1 MTSRRD
7 ASVIAV
13 LEACARW
20 SRIAVGPVWRP
31 ALLAAAAALVLLS
44 GPASAQ
50 FSLGSQRAGTSA
62 AAFLKIAVG
71 ARASG
76 LGEAFVA
83 VANDPTAIYW
93 NPAGLASLQRREI
106 LFAHIEWPGDIRY
119 EYLSYVLPSQRFGG
133 SFAFQFGSLYTEMD
147 ETTEFEPLGTGRSF
161 VFSDIVAGAA
171 YARRWTDKLLI
182 GAGAKYVR
190 EDEGSDVGG
199 PVTQG
204 VLFDMGSI
212 YYLGYG
218 SVRIATSLTNFGPAL
233 RPSGT
238 FVSRISGEERR
249 YDAFDPP
256 IQFRYGFA
264 FEPMENRSQ
273 RLTASLEITQPG
285 DNSQR
290 IKSGLEWTW
299 EQRLALRTG
308 YSFNEDELKFA
319 AGAGVYFGI
328 NQIRGAFDYAYTDG
342 GMLGG
347 VNRFSLGLR
356 F

>member
-1 MTSRRD
+1 MTSSGNAGRV
-7 ASVIAV
+7 AA
-13 LEACARW
+13 LETCAR
-20 SRIAVGPVWRP
+20 RPRRAAGAGWRP
-31 ALLAAAAALVLLS
+31 ACLAVAAALALLP

-50 FSLGSQRAGTSA
+50 FSLGNQRAGTSA
-62 AAFLKIAVG
+62 VPFLKLAVG

-93 NPAGLASLQRREI
+93 NPAGLASLQRREL
-106 LFAHIEWPGDIRY
+106 LFAHVQWPGDIRY
-119 EYLSYVLPSQRFGG
+119 EYVAYVIPSRRFGG

-147 ETTEFEPLGTGRSF
+147 ETTEFEPMGTGRSF
-161 VFSDIVAGAA
+161 IFSDMVAGAA
-171 YARRWTDKLLI
+171 YARRWTDKLLV
-182 GAGAKYVR
+182 GAGAKFVR
-190 EDEGSDVGG
+190 EDAGSDVGG
-199 PVTQG
+199 PVSQA

-233 RPSGT
+233 RPGGT
-238 FVSRISGEERR
+238 FISPISGEERR

-264 FEPMENRSQ
+264 FEPMENQSQ
-273 RLTASLEITQPG
+273 RLTASFEITQPA

-290 IKSGLEWTW
+290 VKSGLEWTW
-299 EQRLALRTG
+299 DQRLALRTG
-308 YSFNEDELKFA
+308 YSFNEDEMKFA
-319 AGAGVYFGI
+319 AGAGVHFGM
-328 NQIRGAFDYAYTDG
+328 NQIRGAFDYAYTNG

-347 VNRFSLGLR
+347 VNRFSLGLK

>member
-1 MTSRRD
+1 MTSRRE
-7 ASVIAV
+7 SPLVAV
-13 LEACARW
+13 LEACARRW
-20 SRIAVGPVWRP
+20 RIAVGPAWP
-31 ALLAAAAALVLLS
+31 SAPLAVAAALVLLS
-44 GPASAQ
+44 SPASAQ
-50 FSLGSQRAGTSA
+50 FNLGSQRAGTSA
-62 AAFLKIAVG
+62 AAFLKMSIG

-106 LFAHIEWPGDIRY
+106 LFAHVDWPGDIRY
-119 EYLSYVLPSQRFGG
+119 EYLSYVMPSQRFGG
-133 SFAFQFGSLYTEMD
+133 SFAFQLGSLSTEMD

-161 VFSDIVAGAA
+161 IFSDMVAGAA

-190 EDEGSDVGG
+190 EDDGSDVGG
-199 PVTQG
+199 PVAKA

-238 FVSRISGEERR
+238 FVSPISGEERR

-264 FEPMENRSQ
+264 FEPIENRIQ
-273 RLTASLEITQPG
+273 RLTASLEITQPA

-299 EQRLALRTG
+299 DQRLALRTG

-319 AGAGVYFGI
+319 AGAGVYFALD
-328 NQIRGAFDYAYTDG
+328 QVRGAFDYAYTNG
-342 GMLGG
+342 GMLGS

>member
-1 MTSRRD
+1 MTSKGR
-7 ASVIAV
+7 AILVAI
-13 LEACARW
+13 LEACAPW
-20 SRIAVGPVWRP
+20 SRIAAGPAWRP
-31 ALLAAAAALVLLS
+31 ALLAVATALTLLS
-44 GPASAQ
+44 SPASAQ

-62 AAFLKIAVG
+62 APFLKMAVG

-76 LGEAFVA
+76 LGEAYVA

-106 LFAHIEWPGDIRY
+106 LFAHVQWPGDIRY
-119 EYLSYVLPSQRFGG
+119 EYLAYVLPSQRFGG

-161 VFSDIVAGAA
+161 VFSDMVAGAA
-171 YARRWTDKLLI
+171 YARRWTDKLLV

-190 EDEGSDVGG
+190 EDAGSDVGG
-199 PVTQG
+199 PVSQA

-238 FVSRISGEERR
+238 FVSPISGEERR

-264 FEPMENRSQ
+264 FEPIENRSH
-273 RLTASLEITQPG
+273 RVTASFEITQPG

-299 EQRLALRTG
+299 DQRLALRTG
-308 YSFNEDELKFA
+308 YGFNEDELKFA

-347 VNRFSLGLR
+347 VNRFSMGLR

>member
-1 MTSRRD
+1 MTSRPNAGLDGRID
-7 ASVIAV
+7 VRT
-13 LEACARW
+13 RW
-20 SRIAVGPVWRP
+20 AAVGPVWRH
-31 ALLAAAAALVLLS
+31 ALLAVSTALVLLS
-44 GPASAQ
+44 STANAQ
-50 FSLGSQRAGTSA
+50 FRLGSQRAGTSA
-62 AAFLKIAVG
+62 VPFLKLAVG

-93 NPAGLASLQRREI
+93 NPAGLASLQRSEI
-106 LFAHIEWPGDIRY
+106 LFAHVQWPGDIRY
-119 EYLSYVLPSQRFGG
+119 EYVSYVLPSQRFGG

-161 VFSDIVAGAA
+161 IFSDMVAGAA
-171 YARRWTDKLLI
+171 YARRWTDKLLV

-190 EDEGSDVGG
+190 EDAGSDVGG
-199 PVTQG
+199 PVAHA

-212 YYLGYG
+212 FYLGYG

-233 RPSGT
+233 RPGGT
-238 FVSRISGEERR
+238 FVSPISGEERR

-264 FEPMENRSQ
+264 FEPLENRSQ
-273 RLTASLEITQPG
+273 RLTASFEITQPA

-290 IKSGLEWTW
+290 VKSGLEWTW
-299 EQRLALRTG
+299 NQRLALRSG

-319 AGAGVYFGI
+319 AGAGVYFEI
-328 NQIRGAFDYAYTDG
+328 NQIRSAFDYAYTDG